1 VHFAGN
7 HPFIIPPKSGA
18 AIIQFDHEDPSIPL
32 PDKEYFRVH
41 QRIAQILEVSGIGY
55 EIESELEKVK
65 MDPENLD
72 PGGSTDAGLLVSQ
85 RLLINVGI

>member
-1 VHFAGN
+1 M
-7 HPFIIPPKSGA
+7 
-18 AIIQFDHEDPSIPL
+18 
-32 PDKEYFRVH
+32 H